1 LNRKLQLSLEPAQI
15 NKGLA
20 SDKVTAGMVL
30 QAIVESKET
39 KGYVLNLGF
48 KDGAKGFL
56 KNDGVERPQ
65 GSLVFIVVKAATSKV
80 IKCDPLNEQTLDQTV
95 ATDEN
100 EHSVH
105 TVKPGYL
112 VSAKVTR
119 VFDNGLELR
128 FLKGMTGTVFTDH
141 LDKSGYKVSDKVKA
155 RVISVEVSSKTVTLS
170 MLPHIVGLKTQ
181 KPSCKVGETFK
192 DVKVEKL
199 VYGKSFLVR
208 IGKDQLAFMHKTNVK
223 EVAETVLDEETKILE
238 DIALKK
244 SKKGKKKTKE
254 DPETLLDVGE
264 VIPTVRVKEFNY
276 FDGKPVVSMR
286 EDVLSAIVLDYDS
299 IKVGDTMFATID
311 GVNATTKAVNLKI
324 SDFVKGILPMEHMA
338 DHPVKVI
345 PPKLTEVGKQIKVRV
360 FAVDNRSIIFTK
372 KDSFMKE
379 KCPVFTS
386 IDDVSKGDKLYGVV
400 VGQVEYGFVIKTFGG
415 VKGLLTFDEIKK
427 STTQKLKISDL
438 KEGSVV
444 KAFVLFNKKSS
455 GLALTL
461 DRKKTKTDKVEATG
475 DDYLIKF
482 GPTEDEAALLKQTFS
497 SMLKESAKEEL
508 IG

>member
-1 LNRKLQLSLEPAQI
+1 MNHTRNVKGFIDLKEQQFTLQVGQFVAAQVKSVGTGQHNLVTSRNLNRKLQLSLEPAQI

-170 MLPHIVGLKTQ
+170 MLPHIVGLKT
-181 KPSCKVGETFK
+181 
-192 DVKVEKL
+192 
-199 VYGKSFLVR
+199 
-208 IGKDQLAFMHKTNVK
+208 
-223 EVAETVLDEETKILE
+223 
-238 DIALKK
+238 
-244 SKKGKKKTKE
+244 
-254 DPETLLDVGE
+254 
-264 VIPTVRVKEFNY
+264 
-276 FDGKPVVSMR
+276 
-286 EDVLSAIVLDYDS
+286 
-299 IKVGDTMFATID
+299 
-311 GVNATTKAVNLKI
+311 
-324 SDFVKGILPMEHMA
+324 
-338 DHPVKVI
+338 
-345 PPKLTEVGKQIKVRV
+345 
-360 FAVDNRSIIFTK
+360 
-372 KDSFMKE
+372 
-379 KCPVFTS
+379 
-386 IDDVSKGDKLYGVV
+386 
-400 VGQVEYGFVIKTFGG
+400 
-415 VKGLLTFDEIKK
+415 
-427 STTQKLKISDL
+427 
-438 KEGSVV
+438 
-444 KAFVLFNKKSS
+444 
-455 GLALTL
+455 
-461 DRKKTKTDKVEATG
+461 
-475 DDYLIKF
+475 
-482 GPTEDEAALLKQTFS
+482 
-497 SMLKESAKEEL
+497 
-508 IG
+508 